1 MIHFAPHREHIVLP
15 LKRNQ
20 LVNIVLRNRHYAN
33 HTAFRIILH
42 CVGKVHTFECWT
54 SWYLY

>member
-42 CVGKVHTFECWT
+42 CVGKVHTFEC
-54 SWYLY
+54 